1 MDAELTS
8 LETRLAAL
16 LEAHQSLRIE
26 NHELTT
32 RVASLQV
39 ENRRLSEK
47 VTVVTERVEKIL
59 AQLPLEDGV

>member
-1 MDAELTS
+1 MDEELTN

-26 NHELTT
+26 NRELTSL
-32 RVASLQV
+32 VASLQL

-47 VTVVTERVEKIL
+47 VTMVTERVEKIL
-59 AQLPLEDGV
+59 AQLPLEEGV